1 MSMYVN
7 ELLAISLGTNFYLYY
22 LTKPYMRVTINKGN
36 LNYQNIDVKV
46 TFNDKCKISQQQ

>member
-1 MSMYVN
+1 
-7 ELLAISLGTNFYLYY
+7 
-22 LTKPYMRVTINKGN
+22 MRVTINKGN